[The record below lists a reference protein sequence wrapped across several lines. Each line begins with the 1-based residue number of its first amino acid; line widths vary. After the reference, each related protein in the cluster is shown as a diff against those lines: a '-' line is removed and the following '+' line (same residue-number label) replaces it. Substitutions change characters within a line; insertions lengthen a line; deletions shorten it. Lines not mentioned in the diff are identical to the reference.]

1 MIAYTSDASSWNFG
15 RLSDRSQPLYD
26 AFRGFF
32 QPVDNPPTLNKV
44 KAGSAVPVKFSLGGD
59 KGLGVFAEGYPRSRT
74 ISCDSEAPMDTIEQT
89 VSASSSGLS
98 YDTSSDQYTYV
109 WKTHKSWTG
118 CRQLEMVLKDGS
130 LHEANFKLTK

>member
-1 MIAYTSDASSWNFG
+1 
-15 RLSDRSQPLYD
+15 
-26 AFRGFF
+26 
-32 QPVDNPPTLNKV
+32 VDNPNKV
-44 KAGSAVPVKFSLGGD
+44 RAGSAVAVKFSLGGD
-59 KGLGVFAEGYPRSRT
+59 KGLGIFADGYPRLRT

-98 YDTSSDQYTYV
+98 YDASSDQYTYV

-130 LHEANFKLTK
+130 LHEANFTLTK